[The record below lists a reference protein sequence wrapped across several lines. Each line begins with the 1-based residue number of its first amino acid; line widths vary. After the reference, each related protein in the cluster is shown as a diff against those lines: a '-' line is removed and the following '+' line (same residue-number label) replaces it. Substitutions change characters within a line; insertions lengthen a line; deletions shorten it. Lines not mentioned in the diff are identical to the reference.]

1 MKSDTLLD
9 AIGDA
14 REEYVNDVRNYQPRR
29 RLKIKR
35 FFQRP
40 AAIAACLAV
49 ILTLAIPVSAEI
61 INGYVS
67 NLLAPLYGN
76 AKTEIVD
83 QIGRPINAS
92 ATVGNY
98 TITADAVIGD
108 RYNMAIVYSLTRTD
122 GGQLEKGLSF
132 EDYNNTAKR
141 GTWGG
146 SYSFHLSD
154 DKRVLQIVEE
164 WTAANRLRLNRSA
177 TVTFTN
183 LMLYNEDTE
192 EKVLLEEGTWELK
205 FTIRYEDSSVK
216 IPDDD
221 VVFNDT
227 QGNEYTVHNIIISP
241 IGVHLDL
248 TGPNWTKFF
257 SPEEFPMKYI
267 TMSLVLQNGDVITID
282 DKNLESHGDLED
294 DRHRANLGA
303 TFENPI
309 PLDQMKELVIC
320 GTSFSLFD

>member
-1 MKSDTLLD
+1 MKSDELLD
-9 AIGDA
+9 AIGSA
-14 REEYVNDVRNYQPRR
+14 REEYIYDVWKVSKRKDMKKRPL
-29 RLKIKR
+29 LK
-35 FFQRP
+35 RP
-40 AAIAACLAV
+40 AALAAVFAV
-49 ILTLAIPVSAEI
+49 VLLLVIPVGAEFQ
-61 INGYVS
+61 NGYVS

-76 AKTEIVD
+76 AQTEIVD
-83 QIGRPINAS
+83 QIGKPINAS
-92 ATVGNY
+92 VTVGDY
-98 TITADAVIGD
+98 TLTADAVIGD
-108 RYNMAIVYSLTRTD
+108 KYNMAIVYSLTRTD
-122 GGQLEKGLSF
+122 GGQLERGLSF
-132 EDYNNTAKR
+132 EEYHNTAKR

-146 SYSFHLSD
+146 AYNFHLSD

-164 WTAANRLRLNRSA
+164 WTAANRLRLNRNA